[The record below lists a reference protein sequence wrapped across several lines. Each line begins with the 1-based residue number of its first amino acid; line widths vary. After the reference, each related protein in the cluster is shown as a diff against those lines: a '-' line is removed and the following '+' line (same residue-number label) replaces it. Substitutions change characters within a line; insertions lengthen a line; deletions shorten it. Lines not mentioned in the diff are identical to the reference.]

1 MPSTIFLQPLDL
13 CNLQNIE
20 IEHLEANL
28 KRITDLLSSMKL
40 GNEIEI
46 NFDNFLQTLGL
57 TIDAYILSIRYSLQR
72 DTILLTPGKK
82 YFEIARVRH
91 SCRSADN

>member
-1 MPSTIFLQPLDL
+1 MILQPLDL

-28 KRITDLLSSMKL
+28 KKITDLLSSMKL

-46 NFDNFLQTLGL
+46 NFD
-57 TIDAYILSIRYSLQR
+57 DS
-72 DTILLTPGKK
+72 
-82 YFEIARVRH
+82 
-91 SCRSADN
+91 